1 MSNIKRNFAAFLVL
15 AIIVFSWQVLA
26 YAGVS
31 RATITAAQRKE
42 AAAYNAA
49 ARSAATSG
57 TFSTMAVP
65 GTLAVPLAAPGPG
78 STPDYF
84 GVYPNYANSPFP
96 SLSGT
101 TITGGIRKFVDTL
114 PGLTPAGIN
123 DLGQYIPV
131 AVADATTYPNCD
143 YYEIGLVQFTVKMH
157 KDLTPTTIRGYVQLE
172 TPANAGV
179 SKHVALMYPDGVTPI
194 KNRAGQPVYAVD
206 NPQYLGP
213 ALVAQT
219 NRPVRVKFTNFLPAG
234 SGGNLFI
241 PVDTTMMG
249 AGTGPLSDTEL
260 YTQNRATLH
269 LHGGVTPWIS
279 DGTPHQWTT
288 PASETTSYP
297 KGVSVQYVPD
307 MWFDADGNT
316 VAAGTPGASNNPG
329 PGSLTFY
336 YTNQQSARLMFYHDH
351 AYGITRLNVYAG
363 EAAPYV
369 LRDPV
374 ESVLVNGGTI
384 GTAAVAA
391 GTIPA
396 DEIPLVIQDK
406 TFVPDNTAPYTN
418 TLGTFASQ
426 LAAQDPT
433 WDTVNWGGT
442 GNLWFPHIYMP
453 NQNPTDP
460 EGCNVMGRW
469 DYGPWFWPPLTTTA
483 GLVHGEISNP
493 YAGTGPDEGPMIP
506 GTPNPS
512 LTPEAFMD
520 TPVINGT
527 AYPTLSVQPKAYR
540 FRILNACN
548 DRTLNLSLFIADP
561 LGVTLINGGSGYTSA
576 PTVGFSGGGGSGAL
590 ATASITNI
598 VNAVTLTSRGYGYTA
613 APIVN
618 ITGGGGTGAS
628 AIATFSPA
636 TGQVTGV
643 TVTNPGAG
651 YTSAPTVGFSGGG
664 GTGAVASASING
676 VVSGITV
683 SNPGSG
689 WTSVPSVTLTGG
701 GGTGALALASLNTEV
716 KMVPAVPNPAFPANW
731 PTDARDG
738 GVPDPAAAGPDMIQ
752 IGNEGGF
759 LPSPVVIPPTPVGYE
774 YNRKSITVLNVYT
787 HSLLIGPAERADVIV
802 DFSQVPAGSSV
813 LLYNDSPAPIPAFD
827 SRLDYYTGDP
837 DQTNI
842 GGAPTTLPGYGPNTR
857 TMMQFQVAGTAAAPF
872 NLSALQSA
880 LPVAYSVSQ
889 PTPIVPETTY
899 PAPNTAAADTYSH
912 IQDTSLTFTPVGS
925 ATPVTVDMQPK
936 CIQELFE
943 LNYGRMNATLGTEL
957 PLTNF
962 NTQTTVPLGYTD
974 PPTEILQNGATQIW
988 KITHNGVD
996 THFIHVHLF
1005 NLQVINRVGW
1015 DGAIKP
1021 PDPNELGWKETV
1033 RMNPLEDV
1041 IVALKPVAPVVPFAM
1056 PDSVRPLDV
1065 TMPLGAT
1072 WSSIDPITGNPVTIT
1087 NAIYNFGA
1095 EYVWHCHILG
1105 HEENDMMRPVVFL
1118 AGLTV
1123 PSAPIIGT
1131 ATAVSGVAA
1140 TVAFSPPLSDGGSAI
1155 TSYTVTSNTGITATG
1170 TATPITVTGLTTG
1183 NTYTFTVTATNAI
1196 GTGPASAAS
1205 NAVALVPPS
1214 PTAVTATISGAAP
1227 LSVTVSWTNN
1237 APAGVTGFIVQKS
1250 TNNFATISATFNTGL
1265 VTSYVDTLVRSN
1277 RTYYYRVVAVAGATN
1292 TAYSAYSNVVS
1303 TTTSAPAKPAN
1314 LSAIATQAGAT
1325 DSVAL
1330 SWTETSA
1337 NVGSFRLQMSHN
1349 PYFTSFKSYSI
1360 AGTAKS
1366 YTQTGLNRGV
1376 TCYYRIRAINGAGA
1390 SAFSNIV
1397 RVRTP

>member
-1 MSNIKRNFAAFLVL
+1 MISIKRIFFTFAAF
-15 AIIVFSWQVLA
+15 AIIVFSWQIMA

-31 RATITAAQRKE
+31 RATITAAQRKG

-49 ARSAATSG
+49 SRDSLTGA
-57 TFSTMAVP
+57 FNTMA
-65 GTLAVPLAAPGPG
+65 APLAAPGPG

-96 SLSGT
+96 TLSGT
-101 TITGGIRKFVDTL
+101 TITGGMRKFVDAL
-114 PGLTPAGIN
+114 PGFTPAGIN

-131 AVADATTYPNCD
+131 AVADTAAYPNCD
-143 YYEIGLVQFTVKMH
+143 YYEIALVQFTVQMH
-157 KDLTPTTIRGYVQLE
+157 KDLPPTTIRGYVQLE
-172 TPANAGV
+172 TPANAGI
-179 SKHVALMYPDGVTPI
+179 SKHIALMYPDGVTPI
-194 KNRAGQPVYAVD
+194 KNRAGQQVYAVD
-206 NPQYLGP
+206 NPQYMGP
-213 ALVAQT
+213 AIVTET
-219 NRPVRVKFTNFLPAG
+219 NRPVRVKFTNFLPTG
-234 SGGNLFI
+234 SGGDLFI
-241 PVDTTMMG
+241 PADTELMG

-269 LHGGVTPWIS
+269 LHGGVNPWIS
-279 DGTPHQWTT
+279 DGTPNQWTT

-307 MWFDADGNT
+307 MWFDSDGNT

-351 AYGITRLNVYAG
+351 ALGITRLNVYAG

-369 LRDPV
+369 VRDPV
-374 ESVLVNGGTI
+374 EDVLINGGTI
-384 GTAAVAA
+384 GTTAVDA

-406 TFVPDNTAPYTN
+406 TFVPNNTTPYRN
-418 TLGTFASQ
+418 SLGTFQSQ

-433 WDTVNWGGT
+433 WDTVKWGGM
-442 GNLWFPHIYMP
+442 GSLWFPHVYMP
-453 NQNPTDP
+453 NQSPTDP
-460 EGCNVMGRW
+460 DGCNAMGRW
-469 DYGPWFWPPLTTTA
+469 DYGPWFWPPLTIAA
-483 GLVHGEISNP
+483 GLVHGEIANP
-493 YAGTGPDEGPMIP
+493 YAGTGPDEGPTIP

-512 LTPEAFMD
+512 ITPEAFMD

-527 AYPTLSVQPKAYR
+527 AYPTLTVQPKAYR
-540 FRILNACN
+540 FRILNASN
-548 DRTLNLSLFIADP
+548 DRSLNLSLFFAEP

-576 PTVGFSGGGGSGAL
+576 PTVGFSGGGGAGAL
-590 ATASITNI
+590 AAASITSV
-598 VNAVTLTSRGYGYTA
+598 VNAVTVTNGGSGYTA
-613 APIVN
+613 APIVS

-628 AIATFSPA
+628 AIASINPA
-636 TGQVTGV
+636 TGAVTGV

-651 YTSAPTVGFSGGG
+651 YSAAAPLYVTFSGGG
-664 GTGAVASASING
+664 GTGAQASASITG
-676 VVSGITV
+676 IVSGITV

-689 WTSVPSVTLTGG
+689 WTSVPSVSLTGG
-701 GGTGALALASLNTEV
+701 GGTGALALASINTEV
-716 KMVPAVPNPAFPANW
+716 KMVPAVPNPAFPSTW
-731 PTDARDG
+731 PTDGRDG
-738 GVPDPAAAGPDMIQ
+738 GVPDPAAAGPDIIQ

-759 LPSPVVIPPTPVGYE
+759 LPAPVVIPATPVGYE

-787 HSLLIGPAERADVIV
+787 HSLLLGPAERADIVV

-813 LLYNDSPAPIPAFD
+813 ILYNDSPAPIPAFD
-827 SRLDYYTGDP
+827 TRLDYYTGDP

-857 TMMQFQVAGTAAAPF
+857 TMMRFQVAGTAAAQF

-880 LPVAYSVSQ
+880 LPVAYAASQ
-889 PTPIVPETTY
+889 PAPIVPETTY
-899 PAPNTAAADTYSH
+899 PAPNTAASDTYSH

-925 ATPVTVDMQPK
+925 VTPVTVDMQPK

-943 LNYGRMNATLGTEL
+943 LKYGRMNATLGTEL

-996 THFIHVHLF
+996 THFVHVHLF

-1015 DGAIKP
+1015 DGTIKP

-1041 IVALKPVAPVVPFAM
+1041 IVAMKPVAPVVPFAM

-1072 WSSIDPITGNPVTIT
+1072 WGSIDPITGNPVTIT
-1087 NAIYNFGA
+1087 NALYNFGA

-1105 HEENDMMRPVVFL
+1105 HEENDMMRPMVFL
-1118 AGLTV
+1118 AGTTV

-1131 ATAVSGVAA
+1131 AAAISSVAA
-1140 TVAFSPPLSDGGSAI
+1140 TVAFSPPLSDGGSPI

-1170 TATPITVTGLTTG
+1170 TATPITVTGLTSG
-1183 NTYTFTVTATNAI
+1183 STYTFTVTATNSI

-1205 NAVALVPPS
+1205 NAVAMVPPA
-1214 PTAVTATISGAAP
+1214 PTAATATISAAAP
-1227 LSVTVSWTNN
+1227 LTITVSWTDN
-1237 APAGVTGFIVQKS
+1237 APAGVTGYIVQKS
-1250 TNNFATISATFNTGL
+1250 TNNFATISASFNTGL
-1265 VTSYVDTLVRSN
+1265 TTSYVDTHVRSN
-1277 RTYYYRVVAVAGATN
+1277 RTYYYRVIAVAGASN
-1292 TAYSAYSNVVS
+1292 SALSAFSNVVFA
-1303 TTTSAPAKPAN
+1303 TTSAPAKPAN

-1325 DSVAL
+1325 ESIAL

-1337 NVGSFRLQMSHN
+1337 NVGSYRLQRSRN
-1349 PYFTSFKSYSI
+1349 PLFTNVKIYTI
-1360 AGTAKS
+1360 AGTETS
-1366 YTQTGLNRGV
+1366 YTDTGLPGKV
-1376 TCYYRIRAINGAGA
+1376 TYYYRIRAINGAGK
-1390 SAFSNIV
+1390 SAFSKAV